1 MSNASPKN
9 DDLDAQ
15 KKLRAAWDDVIA
27 LLGEARD
34 AIDQPQ
40 LMPAPP
46 SDRNLAEGYR
56 YLMGFVHNAVERV
69 FHQDPV
75 RPHFRNALSIVTR
88 STIDNPDA
96 IYFSTPIDGQKTY
109 RLRGEMGDSR
119 HWRGEAQ
126 APTGRKAPHY
136 MIFEASWGC
145 LAGDS
150 GNLQELRPG
159 MKTQTGRIDCSSIR
173 VEADGC
179 FEILFAPERPAGYD
193 GNFVSTLKVVRQPH
207 PTKPD
212 TPPERYAEYISGRQ
226 IFDDW
231 AREDAVHFEM
241 VQLGAEG
248 TAPAA
253 YSSDAAAAQLRAFG
267 ETVRNQIQFWNAFWT
282 IPMGTYGPRPGSI
295 PGVAFPRNDF
305 NTINA
310 ASAATGGGMSTNL
323 YAGGVGEIGPDEAII
338 IENRIKKKPN
348 YLGFQLGNLWG
359 ESLEYAN
366 RCSSRNGFQS
376 QVDADGVIRLVVA
389 HEDPG
394 VKNWLDTTGQPVF
407 FMSPRWAYS
416 KTPDPSDWP
425 SISMKV
431 VKLKDVL
438 AALPVDTKRVTPEER
453 RQEIA
458 IRQRHVVKRYRV
470 F

>member
-1 MSNASPKN
+1 MSKPNASSE
-9 DDLDAQ
+9 AIEVQ
-15 KKLRAAWDDVIA
+15 KKLRAVWDEVIG

-40 LMPAPP
+40 LMPPP
-46 SDRNLAEGYR
+46 ASDRNLAEGYR
-56 YLMGFVHNAVERV
+56 YLMGFLHNAIERS

-75 RPHFRNALSIVTR
+75 RPHFRNALSIITR

-96 IYFSTPIDGQKTY
+96 IYFSTPIDGRKTY
-109 RLRGEMGDSR
+109 RLRGEIGDAR
-119 HWRGEAQ
+119 HWRGETP

-159 MKTQTGRIDCSSIR
+159 MKTQTGRIDSSSIQ
-173 VEADGC
+173 VDPDGS
-179 FEILFAPERPAGYD
+179 FEIFFAPKRPADYD
-193 GNFVSTLKVVRQPH
+193 GNFVSTLKVVQQAH
-207 PTKPD
+207 PTRPE
-212 TPPERYAEYISGRQ
+212 TAPERYAEYISGRQ
-226 IFDDW
+226 IFEDW
-231 AREDAVHFEM
+231 AREDSVHFEM

-248 TAPAA
+248 TAPAI
-253 YSSDAAAAQLRAFG
+253 YDAEAAVAQLRTFG

-282 IPMGTYGPRPGSI
+282 IPMGTYGPRPGTL
-295 PGVAFPRNDF
+295 PGIAFPRNAF

-323 YAGGVGEIGPDEAII
+323 YAGGVGEIGPDEAIL

-348 YLGFQLGNLWG
+348 YIGFQLANLSG

-366 RCSSRNGFQS
+366 RCSSRNGHQS
-376 QVDADGVIRLVVA
+376 HVDSDGVIRLVIA

-394 VKNWLDTTGQPVF
+394 VHNWLDSTGQPVF

-431 VKLKDVL
+431 VKAKDVL
-438 AALPVDTKRVTPEER
+438 ASLPPDTKRVTPEER

-458 IRQRHVVKRYRV
+458 MRQRHVTKRYRV